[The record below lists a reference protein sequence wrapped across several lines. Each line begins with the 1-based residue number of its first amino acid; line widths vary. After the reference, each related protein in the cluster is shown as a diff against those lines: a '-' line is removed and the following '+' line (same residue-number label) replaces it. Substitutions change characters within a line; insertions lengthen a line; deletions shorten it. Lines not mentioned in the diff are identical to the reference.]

1 MAPKKAMKTTGT
13 KTTKAELK
21 AKAMVAMLKA
31 TAKAKAQAKAKAKAQ
46 AKAKAKAKAQAKA
59 KAKAKATATAKA
71 KAKAKAKFQAPAPG
85 TISELP
91 QVSQVNPESPPGYN
105 LLLRCSGCSS
115 SAIFAWKLYH
125 RSRCVVC
132 SQPWLQSL
140 HDGGLHW
147 RW

>member
-13 KTTKAELK
+13 KTTKAEPK

-31 TAKAKAQAKAKAKAQ
+31 TAKAKA
-46 AKAKAKAKAQAKA
+46 
-59 KAKAKATATAKA
+59 
-71 KAKAKAKFQAPAPG
+71 KAKFQPPAPG

>member
-13 KTTKAELK
+13 KITKAEPK
-21 AKAMVAMLKA
+21 AKATVAMLKA
-31 TAKAKAQAKAKAKAQ
+31 TAKAKAQP
-46 AKAKAKAKAQAKA
+46 KA

-71 KAKAKAKFQAPAPG
+71 KFQPPAPG
-85 TISELP
+85 TISKLP